1 MSNTTKPGD
10 QHSISIQNVATI
22 VSHVLF
28 FLVTSCMS
36 VYFDNRYEQVLN
48 ILGSYGGSNAAR
60 GNLGLHRLIEALK
73 HMWAVRM
80 NLGDPNFV
88 NIDDTI
94 SKMLS
99 PSFAKDIQH
108 MILDNTT
115 FPPEYYMN
123 RCDILV
129 VI

>member
-1 MSNTTKPGD
+1 MF
-10 QHSISIQNVATI
+10 
-22 VSHVLF
+22 LF
-28 FLVTSCMS
+28 FFVQQGE
-36 VYFDNRYEQVLN
+36 VHYFIGVQLD
-48 ILGSYGGSNAAR
+48 AAR

-73 HMWAVRM
+73 HMLAVRM

-123 RCDILV
+123 RCDILLV